1 MPQLALRA
9 VPMAGMDVMARSWWR
24 CQQFSTLMMLMFVW
38 SLQPFEIFWAL
49 LSTESTESTGVC
61 ELHRRLPGDV
71 TLPNDTRFID
81 WVAVVYSCWADL
93 AGGSGDQMGIR
104 DLSFLCNSLSSCPML
119 SHVVPWVSIEAVVW
133 HSVRFWDRKFIYQQ
147 VRQVANG
154 WAMNCCLRLL
164 KMDLEMCARLLVHS
178 CMHMCA

>member
-1 MPQLALRA
+1 MCKGRSGSTLQELLHSTCYELLFRRLATEPWGVFRRGIMPQLALRA

-38 SLQPFEIFWAL
+38 SLQPFEIFQAL

-93 AGGSGDQMGIR
+93 AGLGRSNGHQWFFIP
-104 DLSFLCNSLSSCPML
+104 LQLIVQL
-119 SHVVPWVSIEAVVW
+119 SHVVPYFPMFSHVFPCCPMLSQG
-133 HSVRFWDRKFIYQQ
+133 SPS
-147 VRQVANG
+147 RQ
-154 WAMNCCLRLL
+154 
-164 KMDLEMCARLLVHS
+164 
-178 CMHMCA
+178 